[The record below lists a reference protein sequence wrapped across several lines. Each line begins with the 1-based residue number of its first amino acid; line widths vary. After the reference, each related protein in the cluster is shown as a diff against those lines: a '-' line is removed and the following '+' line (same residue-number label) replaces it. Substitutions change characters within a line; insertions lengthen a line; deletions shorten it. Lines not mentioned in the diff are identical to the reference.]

1 MLLVRVWL
9 CACHSFVLS
18 VNTRGG
24 VVAWGRV
31 NNPLKSG
38 MHPLRSS
45 RSSNYQVIVQKLTK
59 SILT

>member
-1 MLLVRVWL
+1 MLLVGVWL

-18 VNTRGG
+18 V
-24 VVAWGRV
+24 VAWVRV
-31 NNPLKSG
+31 NDPLKSG

-45 RSSNYQVIVQKLTK
+45 RSSNGQVIAQKLTK